1 MKRGL
6 LVVISG
12 PSAVGKD
19 TVTKRLLALDPN
31 LRYSVSATTRLPRPG
46 EADGANYTFVTRD
59 QFRHLV
65 DQGVF
70 LEHAEYAGNLYG
82 TLRDRVEQ
90 GREDGHDVVLK
101 IDVQGAEQ
109 VQKEMPDSLFIF
121 LAPPSM
127 HELDRRQ
134 GLRDSETPQEKA
146 ERRAIA
152 EREMAY
158 SAHYEHVVVNDDV
171 ERAANEIL
179 EIVRRAHERLT
190 SR

>member
-1 MKRGL
+1 ML
-6 LVVISG
+6 IVISG

-19 TVTKRLLALDPN
+19 TLTRRLLALDPG

-59 QFRHLV
+59 EFKKLV
-65 DQGVF
+65 DRGVF

-90 GREDGHDVVLK
+90 GRNDGHDVVLK

-109 VQKEMPDSLFIF
+109 VRKVMPDAVFIF

-127 HELDRRQ
+127 QELERRQ
-134 GLRDSETPQEKA
+134 RVRDSESPQEKA
-146 ERRAIA
+146 ERMAIA

-158 SAHYEHVVVNDDV
+158 ASHNEHVVVNEDL
-171 ERAANEIL
+171 ERAVGE
-179 EIVRRAHERLT
+179 VRQIIDEARRRET
-190 SR
+190 